1 MAKPVPGARP
11 AEVQELARAQDRL
24 SFIYVEHCIVNR
36 DSNAITASNQRGTVH
51 VPASI
56 IGALLLGPGTNVTH
70 QAMVLLAESGATTLW
85 VGEQGVPSP
94 APRAC
99 SSFRPKPSPTARR
112 GSRLRDACTR

>member
-24 SFIYVEHCIVNR
+24 SFIYIEHCIVNR

-70 QAMVLLAESGATTLW
+70 QAMVLLALSLIHI
-85 VGEQGVPSP
+85 
-94 APRAC
+94 
-99 SSFRPKPSPTARR
+99 
-112 GSRLRDACTR
+112 